1 MKSETIKTFLES
13 LGKESSLDVFK
24 KDVDLDLLMSLSEN
38 DLRDMLMHLQLT
50 PSEIKKNN
58 QKK

>member
-1 MKSETIKTFLES
+1 MKSETIKIFLES

-38 DLRDMLMHLQLT
+38 DLRDMLMHLKLT